1 MNGLNVKGNYNVLL
15 QNIQA
20 AGSINI
26 VVKVEEEKTQG
37 DKLNIVLNK
46 LLISSLIGPLAEQGD
61 NKAKKILIA
70 SDNGWKEN
78 VLKSGRVIIS
88 SAFIGVVSNR
98 LNKILALDS
107 YKKKDD
113 VLFSE
118 YVSHSYATAK
128 LAVELVNFMLLSKLF
143 EYKIREEVTLN
154 NSQKNVIELYLSS
167 IVQYDASKL
176 GSLQKVLF
184 DAFDQNNLT
193 LPEHFV
199 RPTEDF
205 YNAFN
210 ALGDLYENR
219 KEAKGKELAQA
230 ELHLAKILTDM
241 LFLTKYTLVSV
252 KAINYEE
259 YRNYLAFYLTEQV
272 NPKENDKIKF
282 EVFEQNPLPSSVI
295 IYCKNIRNGINL
307 FPMAIDYN
315 VISHEAS
322 ARICFFSMQSLDDNG
337 LSYIDTE
344 NDESV
349 EITMPQKELTVDDF
363 MQALVKNYE
372 KDMQAFRMQNI
383 LKAFDILK
391 KSFK

>member
-1 MNGLNVKGNYNVLL
+1 MNELNVKGNYNVLL

-88 SAFIGVVSNR
+88 STFIGVVSNR
-98 LNKILALDS
+98 LNKILALDPYNMRDS
-107 YKKKDD
+107 
-113 VLFSE
+113 FCSE

-143 EYKIREEVTLN
+143 EDKIREEVTLN

-199 RPTEDF
+199 RLTEDF

-210 ALGDLYENR
+210 ALGDLNENR
-219 KEAKGKELAQA
+219 KEAKEKELAQA
-230 ELHLAKILTDM
+230 EIHLAKILTDM

-344 NDESV
+344 NDEV
-349 EITMPQKELTVDDF
+349 
-363 MQALVKNYE
+363 
-372 KDMQAFRMQNI
+372 
-383 LKAFDILK
+383 
-391 KSFK
+391 